1 MISHKPNTLNDIPL
15 ARRHVLLFTTSRFS
29 CFLFVSL
36 PFWGHIWNMISYSPT
51 LLIYGQTQN
60 NGLIY
65 TVCVYPCKFQVN
77 SVSSSLFLVFLMLQL
92 PLIPSLL
99 FSFLPSFKYHT
110 IKSVCCW
117 IGVVHHIGRIKYS
130 WDKVFIRTYGWITE
144 DILWHWGIH
153 KHGVAVTTW
162 RGNGPAEVY
171 EERTITQS
179 LIMSFDCVM
188 KALLPR
194 RHSSQLN
201 TWQR

>member
-15 ARRHVLLFTTSRFS
+15 ARRQVLLFTTSWFS

-65 TVCVYPCKFQVN
+65 AVCVYPCIFQIN

-99 FSFLPSFKYHT
+99 FCFLPIFEISHNQISLLLNRHCAPHRKNQIFL
-110 IKSVCCW
+110 
-117 IGVVHHIGRIKYS
+117 GRS
-130 WDKVFIRTYGWITE
+130 LHRTDGWLTE

-153 KHGVAVTTW
+153 KHGVCSNNMEGQRAGRDLRREDHNLISNYEFWLCDKSTVTTEAFL
-162 RGNGPAEVY
+162 PAE
-171 EERTITQS
+171 
-179 LIMSFDCVM
+179 
-188 KALLPR
+188 
-194 RHSSQLN
+194 H
-201 TWQR
+201 WQR